1 MTKKETLE
9 FIKET
14 LTTLPNSDSVVAGI
28 EYCDNELES
37 LEKQR
42 ARNDKRRADKA
53 AENQEYFDKLLE
65 SLAESEEGLTAS
77 DGAALLGVS
86 VQKASSLFRS
96 LMADG
101 KVNQTDKK
109 IPKKGSC
116 KVYTAA

>member
-14 LTTLPNSDSVVAGI
+14 LAALPNSDSVVAGI

-42 ARNDKRRADKA
+42 ARNDKRRAEKA
-53 AENQEYFDKLLE
+53 AENQEYFDKLIEELQK
-65 SLAESEEGLTAS
+65 AEEGLTAS
-77 DGAALLGVS
+77 EGAEILGVS
-86 VQKASSLFRS
+86 TQKASSLFRS
-96 LMADG
+96 LMTDG

-116 KVYTAA
+116 KVYTIA